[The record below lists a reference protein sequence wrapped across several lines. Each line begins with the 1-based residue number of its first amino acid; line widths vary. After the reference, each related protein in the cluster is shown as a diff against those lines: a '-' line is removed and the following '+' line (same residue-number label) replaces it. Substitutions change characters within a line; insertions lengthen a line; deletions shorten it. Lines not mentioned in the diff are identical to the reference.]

1 MQRALALRGQLALA
15 LLHERLA
22 LLHERLALLR
32 ERRVLLR
39 ERRVLSPRGP
49 ASRALPQPR
58 SYCERDLIRASDCGL
73 TWNAASRHSF
83 ASYLP

>member
-1 MQRALALRGQLALA
+1 MQRALALRGQRALA
-15 LLHERLA
+15 LLHER
-22 LLHERLALLR
+22 RALLR

-39 ERRVLSPRGP
+39 ERRVLLRERVLSPRGP

-58 SYCERDLIRASDCGL
+58 SYCERDLVRASDCGL